1 MSANMRGRVPITDEE
16 LVAYLDG
23 AINPMRRSAID
34 ATLAHDRS
42 LGIRLAHLDIDKN
55 ALRAAFDAVAAAAPV
70 DRLRAQFDRPFA
82 PPRRQRDS
90 ARWAAIAAA
99 LVLAAALGYDL
110 GSGDLVGSA
119 SDWHV
124 AIADYQSLYT
134 AETLAPIASDPA
146 KQRRDVA
153 DITRKLGLPIA
164 FEALQVPGLDFKRAQ
179 LLAFEG
185 RPLVQFAYLDPA
197 GIPVAFCATR
207 SGDADSPI
215 RTGRFHGL
223 DAAFWTRNGYGFIVI
238 GATQAE
244 TLQKA
249 AALLAQQI

>member
-1 MSANMRGRVPITDEE
+1 MSGRVPITDEE

-23 AINPMRRSAID
+23 AIHPVRRNAID

-42 LGIRLAHLDIDKN
+42 LGIRLARLDIDKD
-55 ALRAAFDAVAAAAPV
+55 ALCAAFDAVAAAAPIA
-70 DRLRAQFDRPFA
+70 RLRAQLDRPFA
-82 PPRRQRDS
+82 PPRRQRGS

-99 LVLAAALGYDL
+99 LVTAAGLGYGV
-110 GSGDLVGSA
+110 GSGHFVGAA
-119 SDWHV
+119 SNWHV

-134 AETLAPIASDPA
+134 PETLAPIASDPA

-153 DITRKLGLPIA
+153 DIARKLGLPIT
-164 FEALQVPGLDFKRAQ
+164 FEALQVPGLDFKRVQ

-185 RPLVQFAYLDPA
+185 RPLAQFAYLDAA

-207 SGDADSPI
+207 SGELDSPI

-223 DAAFWTRNGYGFIVI
+223 DAAFWSRNGYGFIVI
-238 GATQAE
+238 GATDAE

-249 AALLAQQI
+249 AALLARQISRT